1 MSSLPVAMANLIVA
15 RTARMSG
22 VHLSPS
28 DAAFPPRK
36 YDRFPIFACEHRN
49 MPSRCAVHFAQRN
62 RKCSTVSD
70 ASPHSQVSDSTVPI
84 LHRKLLSL
92 TIPVRSCDSTSASSL
107 FSGSYRVRVCL
118 PGSAVSICFEHFP
131 TLSGSVLVCRCLV
144 IASLILV
151 DLARC
156 GGTSGLHSPSVA
168 FRAAALAFGPSAK
181 SSSPAGTHNIR
192 REWPSSSR
200 RFIWS
205 YICRM
210 ICWPDCCRG
219 RRMASSAERLLVM
232 TVTSRQQSP
241 DGIHLNTIS
250 IAPNSAMYRFS
261 SSVNPR
267 VME

>member
-1 MSSLPVAMANLIVA
+1 MANLIVA
-15 RTARMSG
+15 HTTRISD
-22 VHLSPS
+22 VHLSPL

-36 YDRFPIFACEHRN
+36 YNRFPIFAYKYCN

-62 RKCSTVSD
+62 RKYSTVSN
-70 ASPHSQVSDSTVPI
+70 ASPHLQVSNSTVPI

-92 TIPVRSCDSTSASSL
+92 TIPVRSCNSMSASFL

-118 PGSAVSICFEHFP
+118 PSSTVSICFKHFP
-131 TLSGSVLVCRCLV
+131 TLSSSVLICRYLV

-156 GGTSGLHSPSVA
+156 GGTSSLHSPSVA
-168 FRAAALAFGPSAK
+168 FRAAALAFSPSAK
-181 SSSPAGTHNIR
+181 SSSPAGTHNIW

-205 YICRM
+205 YICRI

-219 RRMASSAERLLVM
+219 RHIASSAEQLLVM

-250 IAPNSAMYRFS
+250 IAPNSAIYRFS